1 MAVRLAFTGNLAESI
16 HRHLGPDPPA
26 RIEVAFFLRDK
37 VVAIGTDPVVRDAMS
52 GVRLCMPMNAPQPRG
67 DALLV

>member
-26 RIEVAFFLRDK
+26 RIEVALLLRDK
-37 VVAIGTDPVVRDAMS
+37 VVAIGSDPVVRDTMS

-67 DALLV
+67 GARLV

>member
-26 RIEVAFFLRDK
+26 RIEVAFLLRDK
-37 VVAIGTDPVVRDAMS
+37 VVAIDSDSVPGTTGAT
-52 GVRLCMPMNAPQPRG
+52 RG
-67 DALLV
+67 YAGR